1 MNLSKETRQKTLRE
15 MIRSQK
21 IATQEV
27 LLEAVQSLGITTT
40 QATLSRD
47 IAELGVLKEN
57 GYYVLHPASFF
68 REGILQI
75 IAIKSAGPNLL
86 VVTTPS
92 GAAQAVG
99 LGIDEAKID
108 GVVGTIGGDDTI
120 FVAITGM
127 KKASTIKK
135 EIIKRFRPIQGH

>member
-1 MNLSKETRQKTLRE
+1 MLSSRETRQKTIKE
-15 MIRSQK
+15 IIRSQK
-21 IATQEV
+21 LATQEAV
-27 LLEAVQSLGITTT
+27 LAAVQSLGMITT

-47 IAELGVLKEN
+47 ITELGAIKEN

-68 REGILQI
+68 RDGLLQI
-75 IAIKSAGPNLL
+75 LAIKSAGPNLL
-86 VVTTPS
+86 VVNTPS

-120 FVAITGM
+120 FVAISGP
-127 KKASTIKK
+127 KKASSIKR
-135 EIIKRFRPIQGH
+135 EIIKRFQPVQGH